1 MADTSEWVVASAAT
15 EHTGKPQLA
24 QYECTY
30 NASSATEH
38 ADAASEFERVE
49 LQNADWWSVATEH
62 ADDANELT
70 AGTNDPDPET
80 DRPNRWTPEQMK
92 KMERNKEILK
102 NRYAHQGDKGCYW
115 SEPIRGEE
123 GYTYKQLL
131 NSKGEPAYMDTWGI
145 HSCGPPFRRNRT
157 VSPAISR
164 NRTSGNTQT

>member
-15 EHTGKPQLA
+15 EHTGEPQLA
-24 QYECTY
+24 EYECTY

-38 ADAASEFERVE
+38 ADAASEFERIE

-70 AGTNDPDPET
+70 AGKNDPDPET

-131 NSKGEPAYMDTWGI
+131 NSKGEPAY
-145 HSCGPPFRRNRT
+145 RRNRT
-157 VSPAISR
+157 VSPATTR